1 MKKTYFKI
9 NLLVLLMISGMGISD
24 SYGQYKEGK
33 IIFQRKTNLYKRFGD
48 RAAEWIKE
56 KDKIKIEFFELTFT
70 DSLSAWKQ
78 VPNEVPD
85 QMSWGT
91 SRHEVYRNLNNPT
104 YYSVRDLWGDKIHVE
119 DTLPHRDWKI
129 TDSKRVIA
137 GYTCRKAY
145 WEVNDSLR
153 IYAWYC
159 DEIIPSI
166 GPERFYGLPGAI
178 LGLASEDGGVVYF
191 AQEVKYYQPKA
202 EEFEYK
208 RSKKIQTMAKT
219 REDLELVMS
228 KSRWGNPDV
237 SYYFIW

>member
-1 MKKTYFKI
+1 MRTIYFKI
-9 NLLVLLMISGMGISD
+9 KILTLFLIAGIGVSE
-24 SYGQYKEGK
+24 SYAQYREGQ
-33 IIFQRKTNLYKRFGD
+33 IVFQRKTNLYKRFGD
-48 RAAEWIKE
+48 RAKDWVKE
-56 KDKIKIEFFELTFT
+56 KDHIKVEFFQLTFT
-70 DSLSAWKQ
+70 DTASAWKQ
-78 VPNEVPD
+78 VPTDVPD
-85 QMSWGT
+85 PMSWGT
-91 SRHEVYRNLNNPT
+91 SRHEVYRNFNEPT
-104 YYSVRDLWGDKIHVE
+104 YYSIRDLWGDKVHVE
-119 DTLPHRDWKI
+119 DTLPQREWKI

-137 GYTCRKAY
+137 GYSCRKAF

-191 AQEVKYYQPKA
+191 AQEVKFYQPKA

-208 RSKKIQTMAKT
+208 RAKKVQTMEKT

-228 KSRWGNPDV
+228 RSRWGNPDI